1 MKKKILILGAS
12 PYCIKSIS
20 AAKNAG
26 YYVIATDKNPLSEG
40 FASADLGIACDIVDK
55 EAILDVARQYDIN
68 AIVPIN
74 DYGVPTAAFVAEK
87 MGLLGI
93 SQHTALLATNKEE
106 MRKEWV
112 KKNIPCPLF
121 AVVETREE
129 FYEAISN
136 IGLPCIFKPAHG
148 IGGGS
153 RGVIVVQNEKDI
165 EQAIEFTQ
173 GFYEDH
179 KTLVESFIQSE
190 IEHSA
195 EVLIVDGIPHVIAIS
210 DKVKTPLPYRV
221 DKNVLYPT
229 VHTGEKL
236 EVLKQQVKDA
246 VIALGIDIG
255 AAHVELAT
263 TKEGFVLFELG
274 ARCGGG
280 GTPEPIVPFATGI
293 DEFIEVVRI
302 LAGDKPHNVTPLYN
316 KGCNYHFLTP
326 KAGYIESITGIDE
339 VRAMQDI
346 LDVEIFASSG
356 EQIVATTVGPQRAG
370 FIIAGADTREEAYEL
385 GKLAEK
391 RIVFKYA

>member
-12 PYCIKSIS
+12 PYCLKSIS

-26 YYVIATDKNPLSEG
+26 YYVLAADKNPSSEG
-40 FASADLGIACDIVDK
+40 FASADLGITCDIVDK
-55 EAILDVARQYDIN
+55 KAILDVARQYNID

-74 DYGVPTAAFVAEK
+74 DYGVLTAAFVAEE

-93 SQHTALLATNKEE
+93 SKQAAVLATNKEE

-112 KKNIPCPLF
+112 KKSIPCPLF
-121 AVVETREE
+121 EVVETRDQ
-129 FYEAISN
+129 FYDAISK

-153 RGVIVVQNEKDI
+153 RGVIVVRDESEI

-179 KTLVESFIQSE
+179 KTLVESFIKAE

-195 EVLIVDGIPHVIAIS
+195 EVIIVDGIPHVIAIS

-229 VHTGEKL
+229 IHTGDKL
-236 EVLKQQVKDA
+236 ELLKQQIKDA
-246 VIALGIDIG
+246 VMALGISIG

-263 TKEGFVLFELG
+263 TREGFILFELG

-280 GTPEPIVPFATGI
+280 GTPEPIVPFVTGV
-293 DEFIEVVRI
+293 DEFVEVVRI
-302 LAGDKPHNVTPLYN
+302 LAGDKPQNLVPLCN
-316 KGCNYHFLTP
+316 RGCNYHFLTP
-326 KAGYIESITGIDE
+326 ETGYIESVTGADE
-339 VRAMQDI
+339 VKEMKDI
-346 LDVEIFASSG
+346 LDVEIFVKGGEHISS
-356 EQIVATTVGPQRAG
+356 TTVGTQRAG
-370 FIIAGADTREEAYEL
+370 FIIAGAETREKAYEL
-385 GKLAEK
+385 GQLAEK
-391 RIVFKYA
+391 TIVFKYK